1 MGFAG
6 GMVWALDLDDF
17 KNRCGEG
24 HHPLMNTIKAVL
36 GPKMS
41 ADEQAA
47 RTMTRTF
54 VMDVPEDVEESNIEE
69 EDSIG
74 KMHALK
80 KFDQFSLNTSR
91 FWGSIR
97 SIITPVMQF
106 HKIFVTKIMNKL
118 FLKQKFREIAQL

>member
-1 MGFAG
+1 MIISRKMGFAG

-47 RTMTRTF
+47 RTRTRTF
-54 VMDVPEDVEESNIEE
+54 VMEVPDDVEESNIEE
-69 EDSIG
+69 ESNG
-74 KMHALK
+74 KKHALK
-80 KFDQFSLNTSR
+80 KYEIFALNT
-91 FWGSIR
+91 
-97 SIITPVMQF
+97 
-106 HKIFVTKIMNKL
+106 N
-118 FLKQKFREIAQL
+118 